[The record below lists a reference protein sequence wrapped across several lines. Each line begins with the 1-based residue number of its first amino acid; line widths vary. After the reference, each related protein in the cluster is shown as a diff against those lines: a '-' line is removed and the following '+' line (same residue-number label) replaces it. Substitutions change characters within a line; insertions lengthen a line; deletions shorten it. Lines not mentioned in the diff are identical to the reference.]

1 MRRRHAFNLIELL
14 VVIAIILILMA
25 LLIPAVQKVRQAAQR
40 AECANNLHQ
49 IGIAVQAYHDA
60 DGKLPAAQVTR
71 KGVDVFWAPYD
82 DRPGTSPTLALP
94 DYVADALIYPY
105 VEGNPKV
112 FRCPNGY
119 DFTVGNF
126 RDPLQLSYAMNGTT
140 NGPAGLR
147 IAQFANSTG
156 SVMIVWEHAAAPACS
171 FEVRIPEGDKVKTV
185 DIPWPFNDFEADR
198 HYPPRHGPYFN
209 VLYCDGHVDALRRDE
224 LQPSMFAAR

>member
-49 IGIAVQAYHDA
+49 IGIALQAYHDA
-60 DGKLPAAQVTR
+60 NGTLPAAQVTR

-82 DRPGTSPTLALP
+82 DRPGTSPTQALP
-94 DYVADALIYPY
+94 DYVADGLIYPY
-105 VEGNPKV
+105 VEGNPTI

-119 DFTVGNF
+119 DFTLGNV

-147 IAQFANSTG
+147 IAQIANG
-156 SVMIVWEHAAAPACS
+156 SGNVMIVWEHAAAPACS
-171 FEVRIPEGDKVKTV
+171 FQVGSVNV
-185 DIPWPFNDFEADR
+185 PWPFKDFEADR

-209 VLYCDGHVDALRRDE
+209 ILYCDGHVDAMRRDE
-224 LQPSMFAAR
+224 LQAPMFAAR